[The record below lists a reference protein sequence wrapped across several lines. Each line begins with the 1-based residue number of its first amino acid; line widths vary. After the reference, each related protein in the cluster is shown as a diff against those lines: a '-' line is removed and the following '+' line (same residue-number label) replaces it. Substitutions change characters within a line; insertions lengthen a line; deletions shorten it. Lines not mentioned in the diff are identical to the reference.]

1 MFPVWAEA
9 CTGGVVVDVKFKTVV
24 LKGFY
29 LNFCQLSVTFWS
41 LLNAP
46 QLKKK
51 KNRNKSSS
59 DQLCWLFFWKK
70 KERTKYLKKK
80 TDLRATETHNETTYC
95 LYRHYQPTWLP
106 YRETHQHT
114 HTHTLHQQVDR
125 NTHGK
130 NNVTAKTW
138 FTWFRWWQ
146 WFEKQKNKKKKWFF
160 FWYVTCAN
168 SLLFFLSLEAE
179 PYLSDNIY
187 L

>member
-1 MFPVWAEA
+1 MPH
-9 CTGGVVVDVKFKTVV
+9 
-24 LKGFY
+24 
-29 LNFCQLSVTFWS
+29 NS
-41 LLNAP
+41 
-46 QLKKK
+46 KKN

-59 DQLCWLFFWKK
+59 DQLCWLFFLEEEGAYQVF
-70 KERTKYLKKK
+70 KEENWPAGNRNSQRNYVLSVPPLS
-80 TDLRATETHNETTYC
+80 TDVAAIQRNT
-95 LYRHYQPTWLP
+95 P
-106 YRETHQHT
+106 T